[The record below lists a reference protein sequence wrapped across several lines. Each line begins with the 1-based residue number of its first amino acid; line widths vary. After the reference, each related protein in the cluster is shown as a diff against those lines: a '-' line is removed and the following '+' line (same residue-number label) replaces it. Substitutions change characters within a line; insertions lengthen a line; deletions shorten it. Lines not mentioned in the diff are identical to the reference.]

1 MWKCSMRFQPGED
14 PSLLHDFEIFANLSL
29 TFVSS
34 SSLQAD
40 RGQISNI
47 RTSDK
52 TELSSGA
59 MPANHIKQRRSSA
72 FLAKAAH
79 FRQVLISRRHTSQ
92 CCQVQNKREKNIPAF
107 AVSEALALLWTIKGQ
122 HWNVGLS
129 KYRSHSGNIITGDC
143 SVAGTQDNMNL
154 PLLYIACWK
163 KL

>member
-1 MWKCSMRFQPGED
+1 MWKYRRFQPGED
-14 PSLLHDFEIFANLSL
+14 PSRGLLHDCEIFANLCL

-52 TELSSGA
+52 TELSTGA
-59 MPANHIKQRRSSA
+59 MPITSSRGVPPRSLQKLSISC
-72 FLAKAAH
+72 H
-79 FRQVLISRRHTSQ
+79 VLISRRHTSQ

-107 AVSEALALLWTIKGQ
+107 AVPEALPLLWTIKGQ